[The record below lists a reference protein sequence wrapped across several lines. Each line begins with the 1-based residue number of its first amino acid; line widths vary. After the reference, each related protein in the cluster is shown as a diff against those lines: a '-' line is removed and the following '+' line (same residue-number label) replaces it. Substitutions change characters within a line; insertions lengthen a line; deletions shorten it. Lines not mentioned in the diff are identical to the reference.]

1 MGNTDKYTD
10 TTRVYIKGAVLQNAI
25 KNNNITQSDLCKM
38 LDIRDDKLS
47 LIIHG
52 KRTITMSELEEIC
65 SLLGINPKTAINETK
80 KKPSDCKATS
90 IPEAKWNSDYF
101 QECLN
106 NKEIHLADLCR
117 AIKRSASTICDYKA
131 GRANPSVETLEKIC
145 NVLDCSPMPL
155 IGVSGEYLNKM
166 LGRQA
171 FKEDYRGYIKEPTY
185 EEMKDIYK
193 KIPIVTHHLGS
204 NTKDNITE
212 NDIENKDD
220 IFKEDKYKSFESLNV
235 IDNIEII
242 NKNLLAMVEDLGMA
256 NSVLLKKMDELMSMN
271 IHLSERIDSLEK
283 RTSVKPVSQSVQ
295 SFKSNSSTLWG
306 NNTCSEA
313 EMKEIIKS
321 EVKNCT
327 VKDYKDK
334 VYKLA
339 AYIAK
344 KENSISNA
352 VLSKSYSQFTRI
364 YGITIDSLKQETG
377 MNGTVDAIY
386 ANPLSREI
394 YFNMMC
400 TNASQA

>member
-101 QECLN
+101 QECLD

-155 IGVSGEYLNKM
+155 IGVSGMCLNNL
-166 LGRQA
+166 LGRRA
-171 FKEDYRGYIKEPTY
+171 FKEDY
-185 EEMKDIYK
+185 
-193 KIPIVTHHLGS
+193 S
-204 NTKDNITE
+204 
-212 NDIENKDD
+212 DIEPAHEDKDMCKVEDSVPDVEDNVKIDGKED

-283 RTSVKPVSQSVQ
+283 RTLVKPVSQPVQ
-295 SFKSNSSTLWG
+295 SFKSNNSTLWG

>member
-1 MGNTDKYTD
+1 MENTDKYIA
-10 TTRVYIKGAVLQNAI
+10 TTRVYVKGAVLQNAI

-38 LDIRDDKLS
+38 VDIREDKLS

-52 KRTITMSELEEIC
+52 KKTIVMSELEEIC
-65 SLLGINPKTAINETK
+65 SLLGINPKTTINETK
-80 KKPSDCKATS
+80 KKPSDYKATS

-101 QECLN
+101 QECLD

-117 AIKRSASTICDYKA
+117 VIKRSASTICDYKA

-145 NVLDCSPMPL
+145 NTLGCSPML
-155 IGVSGEYLNKM
+155 LVGVSGECLNKR

-171 FKEDYRGYIKEPTY
+171 FKENSDYVKEPTY
-185 EEMKDIYK
+185 EDVKDTCGEV
-193 KIPIVTHHLGS
+193 PIVTLHSGS
-204 NTKDNITE
+204 NTEDNITE
-212 NDIENKDD
+212 NDIENKDNV
-220 IFKEDKYKSFESLNV
+220 FKEDKYKSFESLNV
-235 IDNIEII
+235 IDNIETI

-271 IHLSERIDSLEK
+271 VHLAERIDSLEK
-283 RTSVKPVSQSVQ
+283 RTSIKPVSQPVKP
-295 SFKSNSSTLWG
+295 FKPNSSTLWG

-327 VKDYKDK
+327 VKEYKDK
-334 VYKLA
+334 IYKLA
-339 AYIAK
+339 AYMAK

-352 VLSKSYSQFTRI
+352 ILSKSYTQFTKI
-364 YGITIDSLKQETG
+364 YGLAPDALKKETG
-377 MNGTVDAIY
+377 MTCTIDAIY

-400 TNASQA
+400 TNASHV

>member
-1 MGNTDKYTD
+1 MENTDKYTD
-10 TTRVYIKGAVLQNAI
+10 TTRVYVKGAVLQNAI
-25 KNNNITQSDLCKM
+25 RNNNITQSDLCKM
-38 LDIRDDKLS
+38 MNIREDKLS

-52 KRTITMSELEEIC
+52 KKTIVMSELEEIC

-80 KKPSDCKATS
+80 KKPSDYKATS

-101 QECLN
+101 QECLD

-117 AIKRSASTICDYKA
+117 VIKRSASTICDYKA

-145 NVLDCSPMPL
+145 NTLDCSPMLL

-171 FKEDYRGYIKEPTY
+171 FKEDSDYVKEPTY
-185 EEMKDIYK
+185 EDVKDTCGEV
-193 KIPIVTHHLGS
+193 PIVTLHPGS
-204 NTKDNITE
+204 NTEDNITE
-212 NDIENKDD
+212 NDIENKDNV
-220 IFKEDKYKSFESLNV
+220 FKEDKYKSFESMNV
-235 IDNIEII
+235 IDNIETI

-271 IHLSERIDSLEK
+271 VHLAERIDSLEK
-283 RTSVKPVSQSVQ
+283 RTSIKSVSQPVQ
-295 SFKSNSSTLWG
+295 FFKSNNSTLWG

-334 VYKLA
+334 IYKLA
-339 AYIAK
+339 AYMAK
-344 KENSISNA
+344 KENNISNA

-377 MNGTVDAIY
+377 MNGTIDAIY

-400 TNASQA
+400 TNASHA

>member
-1 MGNTDKYTD
+1 MHLK
-10 TTRVYIKGAVLQNAI
+10 K
-25 KNNNITQSDLCKM
+25 
-38 LDIRDDKLS
+38 
-47 LIIHG
+47 
-52 KRTITMSELEEIC
+52 TIQI
-65 SLLGINPKTAINETK
+65 
-80 KKPSDCKATS
+80 
-90 IPEAKWNSDYF
+90 
-101 QECLN
+101 LN
-106 NKEIHLADLCR
+106 QR
-117 AIKRSASTICDYKA
+117 
-131 GRANPSVETLEKIC
+131 
-145 NVLDCSPMPL
+145 M
-155 IGVSGEYLNKM
+155 
-166 LGRQA
+166 
-171 FKEDYRGYIKEPTY
+171 
-185 EEMKDIYK
+185 
-193 KIPIVTHHLGS
+193 
-204 NTKDNITE
+204 KDNIET
-212 NDIENKDD
+212 
-220 IFKEDKYKSFESLNV
+220 
-235 IDNIEII
+235 I

-283 RTSVKPVSQSVQ
+283 RTSVKPVSQPVQ
-295 SFKSNSSTLWG
+295 SFKSNNSTLWG

-334 VYKLA
+334 IYKLA
-339 AYIAK
+339 AYMAK

-400 TNASQA
+400 TNASTM

>member
-1 MGNTDKYTD
+1 MENTDKYTD
-10 TTRVYIKGAVLQNAI
+10 TTRVYVKGAVLQNAI

-38 LDIRDDKLS
+38 MNIREDKLS

-52 KRTITMSELEEIC
+52 KKTIVMSELEEIC

-80 KKPSDCKATS
+80 KKPSDYKATS

-101 QECLN
+101 QECLD

-117 AIKRSASTICDYKA
+117 VIKRSSSTVCDYKA

-145 NVLDCSPMPL
+145 NVLDCSPML
-155 IGVSGEYLNKM
+155 LVGVSGECLNKR

-171 FKEDYRGYIKEPTY
+171 FKENSDYVKEPTY
-185 EEMKDIYK
+185 EDVKDTCGEV
-193 KIPIVTHHLGS
+193 PIVTLHSGS
-204 NTKDNITE
+204 NTEDNITE
-212 NDIENKDD
+212 NDIENKDNV
-220 IFKEDKYKSFESLNV
+220 FKEDKYKSFESLNV
-235 IDNIEII
+235 IDNIETI

-271 IHLSERIDSLEK
+271 VHLAERIDSLEK
-283 RTSVKPVSQSVQ
+283 RTSIKPVSQPVKP
-295 SFKSNSSTLWG
+295 FKPNSSTLWG

-327 VKDYKDK
+327 VKEYKDK
-334 VYKLA
+334 IYKLA
-339 AYIAK
+339 AYMAK

-352 VLSKSYSQFTRI
+352 ILSKSYTQFTKI
-364 YGITIDSLKQETG
+364 YGLAPDALKKETG
-377 MNGTVDAIY
+377 MTCTIDAIY

-400 TNASQA
+400 TNASTM

>member
-1 MGNTDKYTD
+1 MENTDKYTD
-10 TTRVYIKGAVLQNAI
+10 TTRVYVKGTVLQNAI

-38 LDIRDDKLS
+38 MNIREDKLS

-52 KRTITMSELEEIC
+52 KKTIVMSELEEIC

-80 KKPSDCKATS
+80 KKPSDYKATS

-101 QECLN
+101 QECLD

-117 AIKRSASTICDYKA
+117 VIKRSASTICDYKA

-145 NVLDCSPMPL
+145 NTLDCSPML
-155 IGVSGEYLNKM
+155 LVGVSGKYLNKM

-171 FKEDYRGYIKEPTY
+171 FKEDSDYVKEPAY
-185 EEMKDIYK
+185 EDVKDTCGEV
-193 KIPIVTHHLGS
+193 PIVTLHPGS
-204 NTKDNITE
+204 NTEDNITE
-212 NDIENKDD
+212 NDIENKDNV
-220 IFKEDKYKSFESLNV
+220 FKEDKYKSFESLNV
-235 IDNIEII
+235 IDNIETI

-271 IHLSERIDSLEK
+271 VHLSERIDSLEK
-283 RTSVKPVSQSVQ
+283 RTSIKPVSQPVQ

-306 NNTCSEA
+306 NNTCSET

-321 EVKNCT
+321 EIKNCT
-327 VKDYKDK
+327 IKDYKDK

-364 YGITIDSLKQETG
+364 YGITVDSLKQETG
-377 MNGTVDAIY
+377 MNGTIDAIY

-400 TNASQA
+400 TNASTM

>member
-1 MGNTDKYTD
+1 MENTDKYTD
-10 TTRVYIKGAVLQNAI
+10 TTRVYVKGAVLQNAI

-38 LDIRDDKLS
+38 MNIREDKLS

-52 KRTITMSELEEIC
+52 KKTIVMSELEEIC

-80 KKPSDCKATS
+80 KKPSDYKATS

-101 QECLN
+101 QECLD

-117 AIKRSASTICDYKA
+117 VIKRSSSTVCDYKA

-145 NVLDCSPMPL
+145 NVLDCSPMLL

-171 FKEDYRGYIKEPTY
+171 FKEDSDYVKEPTY
-185 EEMKDIYK
+185 EDVKDTCGEV
-193 KIPIVTHHLGS
+193 PIETLHPGS
-204 NTKDNITE
+204 NTEDNITE
-212 NDIENKDD
+212 NDIENKDNV
-220 IFKEDKYKSFESLNV
+220 FKEDKYKSFESLNV
-235 IDNIEII
+235 IDNIETI

-271 IHLSERIDSLEK
+271 VHLAERLDSLEK
-283 RTSVKPVSQSVQ
+283 RTSIKPVSQPVKP
-295 SFKSNSSTLWG
+295 FKPNSSTLWG
-306 NNTCSEA
+306 NNTCSET

-327 VKDYKDK
+327 VKEYKDK
-334 VYKLA
+334 IYKLA
-339 AYIAK
+339 AYMAK

-352 VLSKSYSQFTRI
+352 ILSKSYTQFTKI
-364 YGITIDSLKQETG
+364 YGLAPDALKKETG
-377 MNGTVDAIY
+377 MTCTIDAIY

-400 TNASQA
+400 TNASHA

>member
-1 MGNTDKYTD
+1 MENTDYID
-10 TTRVYIKGAVLQNAI
+10 TTRVYVKGAVLQNAI

-38 LDIRDDKLS
+38 MNIREDKLS

-52 KRTITMSELEEIC
+52 KKTIVMSELEEIC

-80 KKPSDCKATS
+80 KKPSDYKATS

-101 QECLN
+101 QECLD

-117 AIKRSASTICDYKA
+117 VIKRSASTICDYKA

-145 NVLDCSPMPL
+145 NALDCSPMLL

-171 FKEDYRGYIKEPTY
+171 FKEDSDYVKEPTY
-185 EEMKDIYK
+185 EDVKDTCGEV
-193 KIPIVTHHLGS
+193 PIVTLHPGS
-204 NTKDNITE
+204 NTEDNIAE
-212 NDIENKDD
+212 NDIENKDNV
-220 IFKEDKYKSFESLNV
+220 FKEDKYKTFESLNV
-235 IDNIEII
+235 IDNIETI

-271 IHLSERIDSLEK
+271 VHLSERIDSLEK
-283 RTSVKPVSQSVQ
+283 RTSIKPVSQPVQ

-334 VYKLA
+334 IYKLA

-386 ANPLSREI
+386 ANSLSREI

-400 TNASQA
+400 TNASTM

>member
-1 MGNTDKYTD
+1 M
-10 TTRVYIKGAVLQNAI
+10 V
-25 KNNNITQSDLCKM
+25 
-38 LDIRDDKLS
+38 DIREDKLS

-52 KRTITMSELEEIC
+52 KKTIVMSELEEIC

-80 KKPSDCKATS
+80 KKPSDYKATS

-101 QECLN
+101 QECLD

-117 AIKRSASTICDYKA
+117 VIKRSASTICDYKA

-145 NVLDCSPMPL
+145 NTLDCSPMLL

-171 FKEDYRGYIKEPTY
+171 FKEDSDYVKEPTY
-185 EEMKDIYK
+185 EDVKDTCGEV
-193 KIPIVTHHLGS
+193 PIVTLHPGS
-204 NTKDNITE
+204 NTEDNITE
-212 NDIENKDD
+212 NDIENKDNV
-220 IFKEDKYKSFESLNV
+220 FKEDKYKSFESLNV
-235 IDNIEII
+235 IDNIETI

-271 IHLSERIDSLEK
+271 VHLAERIDSLEK
-283 RTSVKPVSQSVQ
+283 RTSIKSVSQPVQ
-295 SFKSNSSTLWG
+295 SFKSNNSTLWG

-334 VYKLA
+334 IYKLA
-339 AYIAK
+339 AYMAK
-344 KENSISNA
+344 KENNISNA
-352 VLSKSYSQFTRI
+352 VLSKSYSRFTRI

-377 MNGTVDAIY
+377 MNGSGQMQQIH
-386 ANPLSREI
+386 PLSRLRGSVRVFLEAAAEKQKI
-394 YFNMMC
+394 RCIITMRRYRIR
-400 TNASQA
+400 AVRQKQP